1 MAGITLA
8 QAQEQLDAALDNL
21 KSVRKIAESQV
32 TGTTGGRKTVY
43 QSLADAQA
51 DVDRWDRV
59 VRSLSRCGG
68 IITQRAVP
76 ID

>member
-8 QAQEQLDAALDNL
+8 QAQEQLSAALDNL
-21 KSVRKIAESQV
+21 TTIRRVAETQV
-32 TGTTGGRKTVY
+32 SGTTGGRRTVF

-51 DVDRWDRV
+51 DVDRWDRI
-59 VRSLSRCGG
+59 VRTLSRGGG
-68 IITQRAVP
+68 IIAMRAVP